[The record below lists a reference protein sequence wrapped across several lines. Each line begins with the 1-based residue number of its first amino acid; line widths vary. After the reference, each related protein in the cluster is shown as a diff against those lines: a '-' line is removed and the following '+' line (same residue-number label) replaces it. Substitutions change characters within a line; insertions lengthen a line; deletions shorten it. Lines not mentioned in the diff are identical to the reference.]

1 MAKIVRI
8 RLYRVQDYDLYAIY
22 YDKKN
27 FRLSKMFIA
36 AVSAFANGR
45 PLPVFSLKNISSL
58 PKPVKADNGEVIRGS
73 GLKFTLI
80 MSFSIPDYDTKTIAL
95 IDYLTKNQ
103 TANSFLK
110 TLVRRCFTDME
121 YMYLDESI
129 REQFP
134 DPGSMVMTKMV
145 QSYTNDEKK
154 TVRKKK
160 KSEPKKTPPHSDSA
174 VNNVASHEPTPTN
187 NGQVAADINAEAP
200 PANKVQHSDDS
211 KSSDSLFGSAPSY
224 VIQNHEAAPYE
235 NTPVSNS
242 PVGPSENSNTAPDN
256 DLFSLVQGFEY

>member
-80 MSFSIPDYDTKTIAL
+80 MSFSIPDYDTKTVAL

-145 QSYTNDEKK
+145 QPYTNDEKK
-154 TVRKKK
+154 TTRKKK
-160 KSEPKKTPPHSDSA
+160 KSESKKTASHSEPA
-174 VNNVASHEPTPTN
+174 VNNVASHEPVPAN
-187 NGQVAADINAEAP
+187 NNQATADINTET
-200 PANKVQHSDDS
+200 PAVNKIQHSDDS
-211 KSSDSLFGSAPSY
+211 KRSDSLFGSAPSY
-224 VIQNHEAAPYE
+224 VIRNHESSPHE
-235 NTPVSNS
+235 N
-242 PVGPSENSNTAPDN
+242 PSESSSLDGSSESENTAPDN

>member
-45 PLPVFSLKNISSL
+45 PLPVFSLKSISSL

-121 YMYLDESI
+121 YMYLDGSI

-145 QSYTNDEKK
+145 QPYTNDEKK
-154 TVRKKK
+154 TARKKK
-160 KSEPKKTPPHSDSA
+160 KSESKKIASHSDSS
-174 VNNVASHEPTPTN
+174 VNNTASHEPTLAN
-187 NGQVAADINAEAP
+187 NSQAVADINAEVP
-200 PANKVQHSDDS
+200 PANKVQHSDDL
-211 KSSDSLFGSAPSY
+211 KSPDSLFGSAPSY
-224 VIQNHEAAPYE
+224 VIQNHEASPHE
-235 NTPVSNS
+235 NPFGSNS
-242 PVGPSENSNTAPDN
+242 LDESSGNENTAPDN
-256 DLFSLVQGFEY
+256 DLFSLVHGFEY

>member
-27 FRLSKMFIA
+27 FRLSKMFTA
-36 AVSAFANGR
+36 AISAFANGR

-80 MSFSIPDYDTKTIAL
+80 MSFSIPDYDTKAIAL
-95 IDYLTKNQ
+95 IDYLTKEQ

-129 REQFP
+129 RAQFP
-134 DPGSMVMTKMV
+134 DPGSMVMTRESQPGASSKTKKPRRENKRPAKPAV
-145 QSYTNDEKK
+145 SSSPSRNDPGANAAAAVRVRQKTGIEEQTASSNNTSTTNIF
-154 TVRKKK
+154 
-160 KSEPKKTPPHSDSA
+160 SHAEPVYIVK
-174 VNNVASHEPTPTN
+174 E
-187 NGQVAADINAEAP
+187 Q
-200 PANKVQHSDDS
+200 
-211 KSSDSLFGSAPSY
+211 
-224 VIQNHEAAPYE
+224 
-235 NTPVSNS
+235 PVSDAPMS
-242 PVGPSENSNTAPDN
+242 PSPDPVKEELRSETASAGD
-256 DLFSLVQGFEY
+256 DLFSLVQGFEF